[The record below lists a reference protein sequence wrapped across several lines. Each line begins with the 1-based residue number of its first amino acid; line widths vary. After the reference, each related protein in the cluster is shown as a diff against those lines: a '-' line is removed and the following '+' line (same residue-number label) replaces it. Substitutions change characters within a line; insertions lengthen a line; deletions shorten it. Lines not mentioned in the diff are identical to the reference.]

1 MDNSA
6 KKSPAGYAPGVRM
19 LFTFIGGSGH
29 LRPLLPFARAA
40 QAAGHTIA
48 VAGTGS
54 LQDEIIAAGFA
65 ALPTSE
71 PRPRA
76 AESQLEPLSAPDP
89 EREERTMREAFA
101 GRGARRHAEVVGRI
115 AREWKPD
122 VIVRD
127 EVDFGTAIAAETLRI
142 PCATVMVLL
151 AGGLIRPD
159 VVAEPLDTLRA
170 EYGLAPDPELA
181 TLQRDLLIMPAPP
194 ILRGPRYPL
203 PGETFWCRPD
213 GVAPEASGGGARPTV
228 YFTLGTFDAHRELF
242 DRILTGARDLPVNLV
257 VTVSRRLDPA
267 SFGPQPGH
275 IRIESFIPQEQIL
288 PSCDLVIAHGGSGT
302 LIGSLAH
309 GLPSLLMPLGADQP
323 HNCRRCVEL
332 GTARELDPMTFTAQ
346 EAADAIMDMTI
357 GSAGAAYRAAARR
370 VRADIIALPGPE
382 QAVALLERLP

>member
-1 MDNSA
+1 
-6 KKSPAGYAPGVRM
+6 
-19 LFTFIGGSGH
+19 
-29 LRPLLPFARAA
+29 
-40 QAAGHTIA
+40 
-48 VAGTGS
+48 
-54 LQDEIIAAGFA
+54 
-65 ALPTSE
+65 
-71 PRPRA
+71 
-76 AESQLEPLSAPDP
+76 
-89 EREERTMREAFA
+89 
-101 GRGARRHAEVVGRI
+101 
-115 AREWKPD
+115 
-122 VIVRD
+122 
-127 EVDFGTAIAAETLRI
+127 
-142 PCATVMVLL
+142 MVLL

-159 VVAEPLDTLRA
+159 VVAEPLDMLRA

-194 ILRGPRYPL
+194 ILRDPRYPL